1 MVLVNKQ
8 QSKQEEV
15 VTRIKATRGW
25 GSLRLGELWEY
36 RDLIYFLLWR
46 EIKGRYKQM
55 ALGPLWI
62 VLTPLVGIV
71 MNTLI
76 FGTLAKLPSDG
87 LPYPLF
93 NFSAMLPWAF
103 FTGALSRTSGSLAS
117 NQALISKVY
126 FPRLVV
132 AVVAALSGLLDFMV
146 SFVMLIL
153 LIIYYHFFPV
163 SDPKILAIPLPDLK
177 ILVIPLLVVLAT
189 ITSLAIGLCLAALQ
203 AWFRDVGFMLG
214 YMMQAWMYL
223 TPVVYSSSVIPEQWR
238 FIYQL
243 NPMTTVVDG
252 FRWALLGSGELSPL
266 PASISIASMVILLWA
281 GAHLF
286 KRTERTIVD
295 IV

>member
-1 MVLVNKQ
+1 MVLAHKQ
-8 QSKQEEV
+8 RQSKQEEI

-25 GSLRLGELWEY
+25 GSLKLGELWEY
-36 RDLIYFLLWR
+36 RDLIYFLLSR

-62 VLTPLVGIV
+62 VLTPLVSIV
-71 MNTLI
+71 INTLI

-103 FTGALSRTSGSLAS
+103 FTGALSRTSGSLAA

-132 AVVAALSGLLDFMV
+132 AVVASLSGLLDFLV
-146 SFVMLIL
+146 SFVLLLLLML
-153 LIIYYHFFPV
+153 YYNF
-163 SDPKILAIPLPDLK
+163 LPDIK
-177 ILVIPLLVVLAT
+177 ILVVPILLGVAM

-214 YMMQAWMYL
+214 YMIQAWMYL
-223 TPVVYSSSVIPEQWR
+223 TPVVYSSSVVPEQWR

-243 NPMTTVVDG
+243 NPMTTVIDG
-252 FRWALLGSGELSPL
+252 FRWALLGSQGLSLL
-266 PASISIASMVILLWA
+266 PATISIASMVILLWV